1 MVTLRIS
8 AKPLFSAMDKP
19 ECAPGREVIVEYPP
33 IQDDE
38 SFYIVARDKRGFD
51 YPVHRHDMYELTF
64 VRGGGGCMRVV
75 GDSFE
80 EIGEVDL
87 IFLDGNLPHGWLQ
100 HHCVSGRIREITLQ
114 FSRELFGEFMLN
126 HGPFAPLKELLAN
139 SVLGVKYGPD
149 TIARVEP
156 LLEELVMTEGYFP
169 RFRKFLDIIEAVSY
183 NRDYRFL
190 VRSKETA
197 VVGVDSGEVSRIA
210 MIYDYI
216 RDNFRGEIRQA
227 ALASMAGMT
236 PQAFARY
243 FKLRTGRTT
252 GDFIMETR
260 VAEACRQ
267 LYYTDR
273 SVSEVCFSCGFRN
286 VSHFC
291 RSFKK
296 YRGLSPSAFRE
307 YYRNDKITKDFNIV
321 PVGMISGDA
330 GRGETRNP

>member
-1 MVTLRIS
+1 MI
-8 AKPLFSAMDKP
+8 
-19 ECAPGREVIVEYPP
+19 IEYPP

-51 YPVHRHDMYELTF
+51 YPVHRHDMYELNL
-64 VRGGGGCMRVV
+64 VRWGNGCMRVV

-80 EIGEVDL
+80 EVGDVDL
-87 IFLDGNLPHGWLQ
+87 VFLDGNLPHGWLQ
-100 HHCVSGRIREITLQ
+100 HRCVSGHIREITLQ
-114 FSRELFGEFMLN
+114 FSPELFGEFMLN

-149 TIARVEP
+149 TIARVETM
-156 LLEELVMTEGYFP
+156 LEELVKTEGYFQ
-169 RFRKFLDIIEAVSY
+169 RFRKFLDIIEAISY

-197 VVGVDSGEVSRIA
+197 VARVDSAEVSRIA
-210 MIYDYI
+210 MIYDHI
-216 RDNFRGEIRQA
+216 RGNFRGEIRQSELA
-227 ALASMAGMT
+227 AMAGMT

-243 FKLRTGRTT
+243 FKLRTGRTA

-260 VAEACRQ
+260 VAEASRQ

-273 SVSEVCFSCGFRN
+273 SVAEVCFSCGFRN

-296 YRGLSPSAFRE
+296 YRGLTPSAFRV

-321 PVGMISGDA
+321 PVGTVTGSNAVDK
-330 GRGETRNP
+330 TRNP